1 MLLAIVVP
9 LGTVLLINGTSQINA
24 FNNQMTGSLVY
35 NNQGLREDLIFEHVR
50 FDPTSITGDVTISLR
65 NIGSVEIIIDRVIL
79 VNMSNQNIL
88 YKIDD
93 MSAFVPLIIPIK
105 TSVDLTI
112 DANPEGGS
120 WDSATI
126 VDKEY
131 RISIITARGNFYD
144 TVARPYNT

>member
-9 LGTVLLINGTSQINA
+9 LGTVLLVNGTSEINA

-35 NNQGLREDLIFEHVR
+35 NNQGIREEIIFEHIR
-50 FDPTSITGDVTISLR
+50 FDPPTGDVTISLR
-65 NIGSVEIIIDRVIL
+65 NTGSVETIIDRVTL
-79 VNMSNQNIL
+79 VNMTSQNIL

-93 MSAFVPLIIPIK
+93 MSSFVPLTIPIK
-105 TSVDLTI
+105 TSVDFTI
-112 DANPEGGS
+112 DATPEGGS